1 MWKSGNCIFAREGT
15 SKSSFLGSVFHAN
28 SSFFDT
34 CFRNLWL
41 PPLTEGIIHII
52 LNLWTHLAS
61 HLRPKFVIFC
71 TSFFVWFFHPR
82 SISKVKS
89 RWGICDTKGVRGELG
104 GIHRRFSPLAWATR
118 TIFRIVRLCS
128 WKRLEDE
135 SHHRY
140 IKNAICYHAIY
151 FLMCHQIWRRVA
163 PKTPKDVHK
172 MPNWRHKVP
181 KSSQTS

>member
-1 MWKSGNCIFAREGT
+1 MWKSGNCIFARERT

-41 PPLTEGIIHII
+41 PPLIEGIIHII

-89 RWGICDTKGVRGELG
+89 CWGICDTTGVRGELG
-104 GIHRRFSPLAWATR
+104 LQEAMGLQEAANHKNRCPSELKCKSCIKMLILHNVFEGQITKYCKLHAKMMDGKFGGARLLPRPLYQDR
-118 TIFRIVRLCS
+118 ENPYR
-128 WKRLEDE
+128 
-135 SHHRY
+135 
-140 IKNAICYHAIY
+140 
-151 FLMCHQIWRRVA
+151 
-163 PKTPKDVHK
+163 
-172 MPNWRHKVP
+172 
-181 KSSQTS
+181 